1 MKENYM
7 SSPGLRMAMI
17 ASRRRLFFATADV
30 ANALHISEK
39 ELSSYEKGTA
49 DIPREMMQMIISMG
63 YLMLRARNIQHEYTR
78 AMHFIRSENLMYAMP
93 K

>member
-7 SSPGLRMAMI
+7 SSPGLRQAMI
-17 ASRRRLFFATADV
+17 ASRRRLFFTRSDV
-30 ANALHISEK
+30 ARTLHISEK
-39 ELSSYEKGTA
+39 ELLSYENGTV